1 MALTT
6 SSPGRAKIVP
16 TPGMG
21 VSVYKGLGF
30 GLLWESMPFVRKRID
45 SVFPNFCLISIILQ
59 YAWIPIVVLYLI
71 KCLDHWMPNTPAE
84 QIDLKYYRPLTNL
97 ENMIKVVS
105 F

>member
-1 MALTT
+1 M
-6 SSPGRAKIVP
+6 
-16 TPGMG
+16 
-21 VSVYKGLGF
+21 
-30 GLLWESMPFVRKRID
+30 ESMPFAGKRLD
-45 SVFPNFCLISIILQ
+45 FGFPYCCLISEILQ
-59 YAWIPIVVLYLI
+59 HAWIPIVVLYLI